1 MQTDAFE
8 AVQAFFETSA
18 ERLGLDDGVR
28 ALLQT
33 HQRQTEVQVRA
44 AMDDGE
50 IRTFPGWR
58 IQHNNARGPYK
69 GGLRFHPSVSV
80 DEFQCFAALMTWK
93 CALVDIPYGG
103 GKGGVRVDPKRLS
116 EGELER
122 VSRSFI
128 REIAPVIGPRID
140 IPAPDVNTGPREMAW
155 MADEY
160 RRVSGDGDALAALTG
175 KPIAL
180 GGSLGREQATG
191 RGALFALDRIAHHRG
206 WSRDRIRIAV
216 EGYGNAGWWFS
227 TLATQVGYRIIGVS
241 DSGGG
246 IHNPEGL
253 DPRAVLQHKRST
265 GSVVGFKNA
274 DIIDGED
281 VVGLDCEVLVP
292 AAMEEHVREDN
303 ADSVRANLVLEVAN
317 YPITP
322 KADVLLKER
331 GVTVIPDILASAGG
345 VVVSY
350 LEWIQNLQRDAW
362 SEDRVNQRLSEI
374 TNAATDRVLAR
385 ANERGITHRETG
397 YEIAVERVAEA
408 ERLRGRW

>member
-1 MQTDAFE
+1 MGAFE
-8 AVQAFFETSA
+8 AVQGFFETSA

-322 KADVLLKER
+322 KADLLLKER

-385 ANERGITHRETG
+385 ANERGITHREAG

>member
-1 MQTDAFE
+1 MGAFE
-8 AVQAFFETSA
+8 AVQRFFETSA

-191 RGALFALDRIAHHRG
+191 RGALFVLDRIAHHRG

-362 SEDRVNQRLSEI
+362 SEDRVNERLSEI

-385 ANERGITHRETG
+385 ANERGITHREAG

>member
-1 MQTDAFE
+1 MGAFE

-253 DPRAVLQHKRST
+253 DPRAVLEHKRST

-322 KADVLLKER
+322 KADVLLQER

-385 ANERGITHRETG
+385 ANERGITHREAG

>member
-1 MQTDAFE
+1 MGAFE

-18 ERLGLDDGVR
+18 ERLSLDDGTR
-28 ALLQT
+28 AVLQT

-44 AMDDGE
+44 AMDDGT

-80 DEFQCFAALMTWK
+80 DEFRCFAARMTWK

-103 GKGGVRVDPKRLS
+103 GKGGVRVDPKALS

-122 VSRSFI
+122 VSRSFV
-128 REIAPVIGPRID
+128 REIAPVIGPRVD
-140 IPAPDVNTGPREMAW
+140 IPAPDVNTGQREMAW

-160 RRVSGDGDALAALTG
+160 RRVTGDGDALAALTG
-175 KPIAL
+175 KPVAL

-191 RGALFALDRIAHHRG
+191 RGALFCLDRIAHHRG
-206 WSRDRIRIAV
+206 WNRDRIRIAV
-216 EGYGNAGWWFS
+216 EGYGNAASWFS
-227 TLATQVGYRIIGVS
+227 ILATQVGYRIVSVS
-241 DSGGG
+241 DSRGG

-253 DPRAVLQHKRST
+253 DPRAVQQHKRTT
-265 GSVVGFKNA
+265 GSVVGFKHA
-274 DIIDGED
+274 DDIGGED
-281 VVGLDCEVLVP
+281 VIGLDCEVLVP

-303 ADSVRANLVLEVAN
+303 ADTIKADLVLEVAN
-317 YPITP
+317 YPTTP
-322 KADVLLKER
+322 KADALLKAR

-350 LEWIQNLQRDAW
+350 LEWVQNLQREAW
-362 SEDRVNQRLSEI
+362 TEDRVNQRLSEI
-374 TNAATDRVLAR
+374 MNAATDRVLAR
-385 ANERGITHRETG
+385 ANERGITHREAG